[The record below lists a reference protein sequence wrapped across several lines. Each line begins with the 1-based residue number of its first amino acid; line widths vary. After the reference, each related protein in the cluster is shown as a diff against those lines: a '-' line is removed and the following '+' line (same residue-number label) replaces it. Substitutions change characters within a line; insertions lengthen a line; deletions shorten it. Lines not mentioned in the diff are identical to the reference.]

1 MNVFRFGFLALVL
14 LLVACSGPGTPQAG
28 GGTTPNERS
37 ASSPLRIGS
46 YIKHVVIIIQE
57 NRTFDNIFDGFPGS
71 YTARS
76 GMTIDGTVV
85 QLHPITFTNGVEPQH
100 DWNMSL
106 NAWNNGA
113 MNGFNLV
120 PLGTGLPAVTANYAY
135 LERSQ
140 VAPYWAMAHQYTL
153 ADHMFPSEFGP
164 SFTSHLMLVAGTTN
178 IAPGIAEADSPL
190 SAPWGCNA
198 YPGTTTQVINTDRV
212 LTWGGGP
219 FPCFTQFKTLADPL
233 DDAGIPWKYYAPS
246 LTEYG
251 GQLWSIF
258 NAISKVRNGPDW
270 QKVVSP
276 PSQVLSDAASNDFPS
291 VSWVVPEA
299 PDSDHAGQQSDT
311 GPSWVASVVNAI
323 GTGPNWNTTAIVVLW
338 DDWGGWYDNAPPPQL
353 DFRGLGLR
361 VPCIIISPYAR
372 LGYVSK
378 TPYEFGSILK
388 FVEEVFRLGPIGPES
403 EGYTD
408 TRATSILDSF
418 DFTQPPHPF
427 TVIPAK
433 YPASFFRSRRPSLR
447 PPDDD

>member
-1 MNVFRFGFLALVL
+1 MNAFRFGLLISVL
-14 LLVACSGPGTPQAG
+14 LLSACSGPGATRTGAG
-28 GGTTPNERS
+28 AIPDERN
-37 ASSPLRIGS
+37 ASGPIRIDN

-71 YTARS
+71 YSQPFGT
-76 GMTIDGTVV
+76 TIDGTVV
-85 QLHPITFTNGVEPQH
+85 KLHPITFTDGVEPQH

-120 PLGTGLPAVTANYAY
+120 PLGTGLAAGRANYAY
-135 LERSQ
+135 LERTL
-140 VAPYWAMAHQYTL
+140 VAPYWTMARQYTL
-153 ADHMFPSEFGP
+153 ADHMFATEFGP

-178 IAPGIAEADSPL
+178 IAPGIAEANSPL

-198 YPGTTTQVINTDRV
+198 YPGTTTSVIDVNRV

-233 DDAGIPWKYYAPS
+233 DAAGVSWKYYAPS
-246 LTEYG
+246 LSEYG
-251 GQLWSIF
+251 GQLWSVF

-276 PSQVLSDAASNDFPS
+276 PSQVLTDAASNDLPS

-299 PDSDHAGQQSDT
+299 PDSDHASQQSDT

-323 GTGPNWNTTAIVVLW
+323 GTGPNWNSTAIVVVW
-338 DDWGGWYDNAPPPQL
+338 DDWGGWYDNAAPAQL

-361 VPCIIISPYAR
+361 VPCLIISPYAKHA
-372 LGYVSK
+372 YISK

-388 FVEEVFRLGPIGPES
+388 FVEEVFRLDPIGPES

-408 TRATSILDSF
+408 TRAHSIIDSF
-418 DFTQPPHPF
+418 DFTQPPSAF
-427 TVIPAK
+427 KVIPAK
-433 YPASFFRSRRPSLR
+433 YPPNYFRTRRPSLR